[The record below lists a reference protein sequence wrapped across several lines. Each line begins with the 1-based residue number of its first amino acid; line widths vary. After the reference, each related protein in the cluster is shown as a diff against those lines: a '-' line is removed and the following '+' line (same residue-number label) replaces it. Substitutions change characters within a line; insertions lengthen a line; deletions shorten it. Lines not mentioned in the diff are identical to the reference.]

1 MSGLVSKLDNKTII
15 CHVHF
20 SIECKIGNRKNNFLS
35 DFVILVVGT
44 HIEWTSCYV
53 VFLHLVLFRKTNEQM
68 IQRCHM
74 HSPHENKSNTAN
86 RNLHSFFLSL
96 PSCSLPLSGAQN
108 PVKTGRLQSGCT
120 AGGQGLQSARRLLPS
135 CSVLLAAALASTSPF
150 TPVTPQ
156 SSMAFPPFLLCSK
169 KKRKKTCGLNVC
181 IEMSPRVLIT
191 WTLL

>member
-1 MSGLVSKLDNKTII
+1 MNKLLCSFFCIWFYLEKQINKWYKDAMCTP
-15 CHVHF
+15 
-20 SIECKIGNRKNNFLS
+20 
-35 DFVILVVGT
+35 
-44 HIEWTSCYV
+44 
-53 VFLHLVLFRKTNEQM
+53 
-68 IQRCHM
+68 
-74 HSPHENKSNTAN
+74 PHENKSNTAN
-86 RNLHSFFLSL
+86 RNLDYFFLSL

-108 PVKTGRLQSGCT
+108 PVKTGRLPSGCT

-150 TPVTPQ
+150 TPVSPQ